1 MNQNELTVLR
11 EAVQFYIDLG
21 GYYEDFD
28 RCDTA
33 KALLKTII
41 KLELELVTEKEVA

>member
-21 GYYEDFD
+21 GYYEDYNRRD
-28 RCDTA
+28 DA
-33 KALLKTII
+33 KALLI
-41 KLELELVTEKEVA
+41 KLEQELKTEKEAA

>member
-28 RCDTA
+28 RRDTA
-33 KALLKTII
+33 KALLN
-41 KLELELVTEKEVA
+41 KLELETEKEAA

>member
-33 KALLKTII
+33 KALLN
-41 KLELELVTEKEVA
+41 KLELKLVTEKEAA